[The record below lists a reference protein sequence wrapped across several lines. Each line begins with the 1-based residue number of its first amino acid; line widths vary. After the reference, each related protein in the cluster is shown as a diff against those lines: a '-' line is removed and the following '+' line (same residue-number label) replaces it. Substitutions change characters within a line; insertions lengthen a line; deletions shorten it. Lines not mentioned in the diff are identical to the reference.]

1 MKNLL
6 KIMSRLALV
15 ILLLLVWIVFS
26 RPAFAAASVPGK
38 QFITDDLSAASR
50 ESGVGR
56 LDSKLIVVSVSQQWM
71 HDYANGQEVYSAPVT
86 TGRPELPTPMGTY
99 HVYQKLSP
107 TTFYSPWPQGSP
119 YWYPPTHINY
129 ALEWAPGFFLHDSWW
144 RTVYG
149 PGTNVWH
156 NDPVY
161 GRQTG
166 THGCITMPLGAA
178 QWLYGWAPIGTT
190 VEVVG

>member
-119 YWYPPTHINY
+119 YW
-129 ALEWAPGFFLHDSWW
+129 
-144 RTVYG
+144 
-149 PGTNVWH
+149 
-156 NDPVY
+156 
-161 GRQTG
+161 
-166 THGCITMPLGAA
+166 
-178 QWLYGWAPIGTT
+178 
-190 VEVVG
+190 